1 MRQQL
6 LAFELSLTCINK
18 DVYNNTYICIVPL
31 VFFIFRYFWLCRAHF
46 MRHYLDE
53 YIYFAILLAWRSVYI
68 YFTLFLYL
76 RKVGLWFLSFAL
88 PFIGTAFPF
97 PHSHSITLFALH
109 FYPPLWMFKFE
120 GVEYCVFRANNPFV
134 EQAQQLC
141 MEHIDVLG
149 SVPEC
154 DWNWNSD
161 SVELRTIGFNE
172 LWMWI

>member
-1 MRQQL
+1 MYTITRTLYSSSRFFYFSL
-6 LAFELSLTCINK
+6 LLTLSSSFYAPLSGWIHLLRHFISLK
-18 DVYNNTYICIVPL
+18 KRIC
-31 VFFIFRYFWLCRAHF
+31 
-46 MRHYLDE
+46 
-53 YIYFAILLAWRSVYI
+53 I

-134 EQAQQLC
+134 EQTQQLC

-149 SVPEC
+149 SVPEF